1 MKKRSTPLQ
10 EFVIRVV
17 VNENHG
23 DSPENSVEITSGQYG
38 SIWIEDASDLLL
50 LKNAIDSF
58 ISSGPSPILK
68 DYLCG
73 FEPAEELGKGVIMR
87 TSADIMND
95 LADMD
100 DLSIPEIADA
110 MTTLGYRSR
119 FSESGSHGWMLRK
132 Q

>member
-1 MKKRSTPLQ
+1 MKKRLTPVP
-10 EFVIRVV
+10 EFEIHVIA
-17 VNENHG
+17 NESQP
-23 DSPENSVEITSGQYG
+23 DSPERSVEINAGTLG

-68 DYLCG
+68 DYLRG
-73 FEPAEELGKGVIMR
+73 FEPAEELGKGVLMR
-87 TSADIMND
+87 TSADIVND